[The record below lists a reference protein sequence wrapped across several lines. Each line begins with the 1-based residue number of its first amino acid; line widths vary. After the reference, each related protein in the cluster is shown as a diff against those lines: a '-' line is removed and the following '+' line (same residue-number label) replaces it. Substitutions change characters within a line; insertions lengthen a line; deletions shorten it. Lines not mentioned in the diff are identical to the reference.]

1 MAGKGTRGQQV
12 IQAKDFRPH
21 QSEDSIQMS
30 CVSWFRIAHP
40 ELVRLL
46 HHSANEGKRTTRIVH
61 THAGTRVVC
70 SGGARLK
77 AMGMQTGFPDLFLA
91 VPRRGMHG
99 LFIEMKS
106 ETGRLEPSQREML
119 ALLSEQGYATAVCR
133 SLDDFQHVVDSYLQ

>member
-1 MAGKGTRGQQV
+1 MIR
-12 IQAKDFRPH
+12 AKDFRPL
-21 QSEDSIQMS
+21 QSEDSIQVS
-30 CVSWFRIAHP
+30 CVSWFRVAHP
-40 ELVRLL
+40 ELARLL

-77 AMGMQTGFPDLFLA
+77 AMGMQPGFPDLFLA
-91 VPRRGMHG
+91 VPSRGMHG

-106 ETGRLEPSQREML
+106 ATGRLEPSQREML

-133 SLDDFQHVVDSYLQ
+133 SLDDFCHVVDSYLQ

>member
-1 MAGKGTRGQQV
+1 M
-12 IQAKDFRPH
+12 IQAKEFRPH

-30 CVSWFRIAHP
+30 CVSWFRVAHP
-40 ELVRLL
+40 ELARLL

-91 VPRRGMHG
+91 VPSRGMHG

-106 ETGRLEPSQREML
+106 ATGRLEPSQREML

-133 SLDDFQHVVDSYLQ
+133 SLDDFQHVTDNYLQ

>member
-40 ELVRLL
+40 ELARLL

-91 VPRRGMHG
+91 VPKRGMHG

-133 SLDDFQHVVDSYLQ
+133 SLDDFQHVTDSYLQ

>member
-12 IQAKDFRPH
+12 IRAKDFRPL
-21 QSEDSIQMS
+21 QSEDSIQVS
-30 CVSWFRIAHP
+30 CVSWFRVAHP
-40 ELVRLL
+40 ELARLL

-77 AMGMQTGFPDLFLA
+77 AMGMQPGFPDLFLA
-91 VPRRGMHG
+91 VPSRGMHG

-106 ETGRLEPSQREML
+106 ATGRLEPSQREML

-133 SLDDFQHVVDSYLQ
+133 SLDDFCHVVDSYLQ

>member
-1 MAGKGTRGQQV
+1 MIRAN
-12 IQAKDFRPH
+12 DFRPH

-30 CVSWFRIAHP
+30 CVSWFRVAHP
-40 ELVRLL
+40 GLARLL

-91 VPRRGMHG
+91 VPSRGMHG

-133 SLDDFQHVVDSYLQ
+133 SLDEFSSVIDNYLH

>member
-1 MAGKGTRGQQV
+1 MVGKGTRGQQV
-12 IQAKDFRPH
+12 IRAKDFRPH

-30 CVSWFRIAHP
+30 CVSWSRVAYR
-40 ELVRLL
+40 ELARPL

-77 AMGMQTGFPDLFLA
+77 AMGMQPGFPDLFLA

-133 SLDDFQHVVDSYLQ
+133 SLDDFQDVVDSYLQ

>member
-12 IQAKDFRPH
+12 IRAKDFRPH

-46 HHSANEGKRTTRIVH
+46 HHSANEGKRTTRIAH

-133 SLDDFQHVVDSYLQ
+133 SLDDFQDVVDSYLQ

>member
-40 ELVRLL
+40 ELARLL

-91 VPRRGMHG
+91 VPSRGMHG

-133 SLDDFQHVVDSYLQ
+133 SLDDFQRVTDSYLQ

>member
-1 MAGKGTRGQQV
+1 MAGKGTRRQQV

-40 ELVRLL
+40 ELARLL

-91 VPRRGMHG
+91 VPSRGMHG

-119 ALLSEQGYATAVCR
+119 ALLSEQGYATAICR
-133 SLDDFQHVVDSYLQ
+133 SLDDFQHVIDSYLQ

>member
-12 IQAKDFRPH
+12 IRAKDFRPH

-40 ELVRLL
+40 ELARLL

-106 ETGRLEPSQREML
+106 ATGRLEPSQREML

-133 SLDDFQHVVDSYLQ
+133 SLDDFQHVTDSYLQ

>member
-40 ELVRLL
+40 ELARLL

-91 VPRRGMHG
+91 VPSRGMHG

-119 ALLSEQGYATAVCR
+119 VLLSEQGYATAICR
-133 SLDDFQHVVDSYLQ
+133 SLDDFQHVTDSYLQ

>member
-1 MAGKGTRGQQV
+1 MIR
-12 IQAKDFRPH
+12 AKDFRPH

-30 CVSWFRIAHP
+30 CVSWFRVAHP
-40 ELVRLL
+40 ELARLL

-106 ETGRLEPSQREML
+106 ATGRLEPSQREML

-133 SLDDFQHVVDSYLQ
+133 SLDDFQDVVDSYLQ

>member
-21 QSEDSIQMS
+21 QSEDSIHMS

-40 ELVRLL
+40 ELARLL

-119 ALLSEQGYATAVCR
+119 ALLSEQGYATAICR
-133 SLDDFQHVVDSYLQ
+133 SLDDFQHVIDSYLQ

>member
-1 MAGKGTRGQQV
+1 MIR
-12 IQAKDFRPH
+12 AKDFRPH
-21 QSEDSIQMS
+21 QSEDSIQML

-40 ELVRLL
+40 ELARLL

-133 SLDDFQHVVDSYLQ
+133 SLDDFQHVTDSYLQ

>member
-12 IQAKDFRPH
+12 IRAKDFHPH

-40 ELVRLL
+40 ELARLL

-91 VPRRGMHG
+91 VPSKGMHG

-119 ALLSEQGYATAVCR
+119 ALLSEQGYATAICR
-133 SLDDFQHVVDSYLQ
+133 SLDDFQHVTDSYLH